1 MVKVLEDWDARC
13 IGALGEIEAQIK
25 EVRRRAGEVR
35 RREKENEKA
44 VEQAMG
50 EEREVI
56 PKTPGKRGAGDKDGD
71 GDGDG
76 GPGEV
81 GDEMEV
87 DEGPGRGRPRGAKRG
102 GGRLAGLAKRMGG

>member
-13 IGALGEIEAQIK
+13 IGALDEIEAQIK
-25 EVRRRAGEVR
+25 EVRRRAVEVR
-35 RREKENEKA
+35 RREIENEKLL
-44 VEQAMG
+44 EQAMG

-71 GDGDG
+71 G
-76 GPGEV
+76 GPGEA

-87 DEGPGRGRPRGAKRG
+87 DEGSGRGRPRGAKRG
-102 GGRLAGLAKRMGG
+102 GGRLAGLAKKLGG